1 MSNAIARPIGES
13 VRTQVWDSAATIDR
27 VISRNFRR
35 LLKEKGMTHR
45 QFAAELGI
53 TYPQLDHRM
62 RANTSWFVAEV
73 YSAGKLLGIESWALL
88 VGRDES

>member
-1 MSNAIARPIGES
+1 M
-13 VRTQVWDSAATIDR
+13 RTEPTSALDLA
-27 VISRNFRR
+27 VSRNFRR
-35 LLKEKGMTHR
+35 LLEEKGMTHR

-73 YSAGKLLGIESWALL
+73 YSAGKILGVESWAAL
-88 VGRDES
+88 VGRNES